1 MDLGRFLAFALWG
14 IASTCVWGMVLT
26 DAIGDWRHYRDR
38 RSRRQLLRDASL
50 FVTAAGSTLA
60 VIGVLFGEAG
70 TTPRGLALA
79 AALGAFLGAGIVT
92 LSLSRA
98 RDD

>member
-1 MDLGRFLAFALWG
+1 MDLGRFVAFALWG
-14 IASTCVWGMVLT
+14 IASTVVWGMVLT
-26 DAIGDWRHYRDR
+26 DAIGEFREYRDR
-38 RSRRQLLRDASL
+38 RSKRQLLRDAAL

-92 LSLSRA
+92 LSLA
-98 RDD
+98 RGTDE